1 MCVAI
6 VFHLMHIVLAVQG
19 IRLAIAVLAYVLS
32 RDKSN
37 QDWSCEVAGVL
48 SVCVLSVYVL
58 MLGHFYN
65 ILTVGQFSQKLSQLV
80 IVTGITGYN
89 TM

>member
-37 QDWSCEVAGVL
+37 QDWSCEVAGVCVYVECV
-48 SVCVLSVYVL
+48 SVCMCVCMYVCVYVCVC
-58 MLGHFYN
+58 MY
-65 ILTVGQFSQKLSQLV
+65 VCV
-80 IVTGITGYN
+80 YVCVCVCV
-89 TM
+89 

>member
-37 QDWSCEVAGVL
+37 QDWSCEVAGVCVYVECV
-48 SVCVLSVYVL
+48 SVCMCVCACVSVNVRTHDVLPY
-58 MLGHFYN
+58 
-65 ILTVGQFSQKLSQLV
+65 SQPLLSRSLFV
-80 IVTGITGYN
+80 
-89 TM
+89 

>member
-48 SVCVLSVYVL
+48 SVCVCVCMCVCMCACVCVYACVYICVC
-58 MLGHFYN
+58 MY
-65 ILTVGQFSQKLSQLV
+65 VCV
-80 IVTGITGYN
+80 CMCV
-89 TM
+89 